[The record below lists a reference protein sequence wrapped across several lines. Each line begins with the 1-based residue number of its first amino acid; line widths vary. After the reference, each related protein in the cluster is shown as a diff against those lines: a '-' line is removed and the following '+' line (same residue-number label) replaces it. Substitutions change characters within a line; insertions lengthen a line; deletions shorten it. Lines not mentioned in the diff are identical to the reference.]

1 MMNVSILKP
10 IFEKEE
16 IAILMSKEHN
26 HHRIVSD
33 FVNILNQVY

>member
-1 MMNVSILKP
+1 MNVSILKS

-33 FVNILNQVY
+33 FVNILNQIY